1 MIIFCPGIKKKN
13 KTIIHTQL
21 NLTHGLPFIW
31 RVNEIE
37 NEKIYFSGFPEKY
50 NSKFI
55 ILNKFILFNEFC
67 SLYFTKN
74 TYETARL
81 IDFYLKY
88 IELLLLYNDLGYKIQ
103 FNNINCALS
112 NDFYIDIGF
121 KKFIYKDERGRLKS
135 TNIFKIYEEFC
146 RSNS

>member
-1 MIIFCPGIKKKN
+1 M
-13 KTIIHTQL
+13 
-21 NLTHGLPFIW
+21 
-31 RVNEIE
+31 
-37 NEKIYFSGFPEKY
+37 
-50 NSKFI
+50 
-55 ILNKFILFNEFC
+55 FNEFC